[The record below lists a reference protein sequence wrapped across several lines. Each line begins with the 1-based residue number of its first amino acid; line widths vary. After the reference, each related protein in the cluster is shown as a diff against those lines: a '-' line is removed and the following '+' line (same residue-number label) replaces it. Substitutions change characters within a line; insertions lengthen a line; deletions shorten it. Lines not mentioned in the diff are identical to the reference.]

1 MPLSRLVEGQ
11 SSSDRRMQEVKV
23 GSRVS
28 ELDDGRGWDKSCRK
42 VFGMIG

>member
-1 MPLSRLVEGQ
+1 MPLSQLVEGQ
-11 SSSDRRMQEVKV
+11 NSSDRRMQEAKV

-28 ELDDGRGWDKSCRK
+28 EPDDGRGWGKSCRK